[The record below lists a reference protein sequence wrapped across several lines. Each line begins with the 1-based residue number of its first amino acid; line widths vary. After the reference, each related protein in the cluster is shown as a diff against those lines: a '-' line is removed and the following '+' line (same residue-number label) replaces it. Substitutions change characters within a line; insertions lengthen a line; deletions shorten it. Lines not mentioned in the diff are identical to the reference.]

1 MRGCW
6 RPAPP
11 QVSYRGGP
19 LRRHPNP
26 ANSGEAATTESTR
39 VWTRVSTHA
48 RFSQGS
54 TWGPGWPLSLTL
66 IFPTLTLLKLAGPFC
81 RGMSLPLAS
90 ATGSLC
96 GIQALPLER
105 VEITR
110 CLCWILSCRWR
121 AVSKCPP
128 AGAVGF
134 ESLDAGGVCPAAS
147 LCRSSVPPTPPRRV
161 DRECSPG
168 GALRRSS
175 LPPLTALPRSLSFLS
190 FYRSGLWF
198 PLLFRGFLSVTI
210 TLRFDAQMVSGWTR
224 GPLLLCLFD
233 TFPPWFF

>member
-1 MRGCW
+1 MAPCTPAGLLQRRSPPQTPEPSKQWRGCHHRIHSSLDTGLHT
-6 RPAPP
+6 RPIQPRVHLGAGMAAQPHLDFPDLDAFEAGRPLLSRNVPPFGFSHRFLVWDSGFAP
-11 QVSYRGGP
+11 GACG
-19 LRRHPNP
+19 
-26 ANSGEAATTESTR
+26 AT
-39 VWTRVSTHA
+39 
-48 RFSQGS
+48 
-54 TWGPGWPLSLTL
+54 
-66 IFPTLTLLKLAGPFC
+66 
-81 RGMSLPLAS
+81 
-90 ATGSLC
+90 
-96 GIQALPLER
+96 
-105 VEITR
+105 TR
-110 CLCWILSCRWR
+110 CLCWILSRRCR

-134 ESLDAGGVCPAAS
+134 ESLDAGGVCPEAS

-161 DRECSPG
+161 DRDCSPG